1 MNLNICYK
9 PFQGAESTASGCP
22 STGRVAA
29 ILPTH
34 PYGFIRERR
43 CAMSDY
49 QILMLVFTVIGIVIA
64 AIKSNS
70 R

>member
-1 MNLNICYK
+1 MNMNICYK
-9 PFQGAESTASGCP
+9 PFKGAESTASGCP
-22 STGRVAA
+22 SDREGCCNPPDPP
-29 ILPTH
+29 LW
-34 PYGFIRERR
+34 FIRERR